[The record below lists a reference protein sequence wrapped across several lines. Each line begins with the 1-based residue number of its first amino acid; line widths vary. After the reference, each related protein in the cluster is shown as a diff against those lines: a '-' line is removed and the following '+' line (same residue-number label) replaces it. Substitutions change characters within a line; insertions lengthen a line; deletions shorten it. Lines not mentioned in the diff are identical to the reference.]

1 MPHKAN
7 VINLDCNVP
16 DKKESCVRL
25 ASGWQ
30 VLITSNEKDDRIDI
44 LANKGDITM
53 TVRLTDAGPVIS
65 MQGACLELKSTETL
79 TLDAKKIKIKAR
91 DEASIES
98 KGTLDI
104 DAADEMEIKSGQ
116 DVRVKG
122 KMIHLN

>member
-1 MPHKAN
+1 
-7 VINLDCNVP
+7 
-16 DKKESCVRL
+16 
-25 ASGWQ
+25 
-30 VLITSNEKDDRIDI
+30 
-44 LANKGDITM
+44 M